1 MGFGDKTN
9 WIWSPSWGKT
19 DEETPGLLYFR
30 KEFDLAEIPEEGIL
44 NISADTRYKLYVN
57 GNLAG
62 VGPCK
67 GDRQVWYFDTVDIAP
82 YLKKGKNVIAVS
94 VLRYPVNPAMG
105 NHSLFRTFTPGLYVE
120 GWLSEEKNDN
130 RIFAKEDRNLNKT
143 AENCNKK
150 VINADETWKCK
161 KNTNV
166 QFLHEEEGFSPL
178 MVHEKAA
185 GDAAFAGWKTTEY
198 DDSAWEN
205 VRSYVIFE
213 MPPAVSPGN
222 LFPRPIPSMYRKKRT
237 FHNVIDVKKSSFTAE
252 EWTDFLHEKRSLV
265 IPANPEELVEID
277 TKEEMT
283 GYIYA
288 DFQGGKSSK
297 IQFLYAESYLQNGYV
312 GPAHVPAKEDR
323 EDKVKGHLDGFK
335 DVYQVAGYG
344 SENQPETFETYWFRT
359 FRFVQIH
366 IQTGEEPLVLKHLDY
381 EETGYPLEVKT
392 QVNVSDE
399 YMKDIWEISERTL
412 RRCMQETYT
421 DCPYYEQLQ
430 YIMDSRT
437 QILYTYAVSADDRL
451 ARQCMDDMSRSQRA
465 DGLLNC
471 CYPNCNPNV
480 IPGFS
485 IYYIL
490 MVYDHM
496 MYFGDKKLV
505 RSHMPY
511 IENVLNYFHEN
522 LTEEGY
528 VGQVGTV
535 IGNRFWSFIDWAAE
549 WNPTSG
555 MPPAGLKGPITME
568 SLLYIYGLQHAA
580 KLLEFI
586 GRKED
591 AANYMHQAE
600 AVQNAVRRYCT
611 GANGMI
617 QDGPGV
623 EEYSQHCQVFAVLT
637 DTVDAE
643 VGHKNLLKTIQGSC
657 SVNAEVPAQTTLASG
672 TALAETEA
680 ENHYAQCTVAMRFY
694 LFRALEKTGLYEY
707 SEHYWDTWR
716 NMLKLHCTTSIESD
730 TYARS
735 ECHAWGALALYELPT
750 IILGVRP
757 AEPGYK
763 SIKISPVPGYMTHAE
778 GTVIT
783 PVGEVQVSWK
793 KEQEK
798 LKINYKVPE
807 GVNVILS

>member
-9 WIWSPSWGKT
+9 WIWSPSWGKE
-19 DEETPGLLYFR
+19 DEEKPGLLYFR
-30 KEFDLAEIPEEGIL
+30 KELELGDEPIEGSL
-44 NISADTRYKLYVN
+44 NISADTRYKLYIN
-57 GNLAG
+57 GILVS

-67 GDRQVWYFDTVDIAP
+67 GDRQVWYFDTVDISP
-82 YLKKGKNVIAVS
+82 YLKKGKNIIAVS
-94 VLRYPVNPAMG
+94 VLRYPVNPALG
-105 NHSLFRTFTPGLYVE
+105 NHSLFRTFTPGLYVQ
-120 GWLSEEKNDN
+120 GWISEK
-130 RIFAKEDRNLNKT
+130 IG
-143 AENCNKK
+143 ENAAASEQNAISENGKK
-150 VINADETWKCK
+150 HEVTADETWKCR
-161 KNTNV
+161 KNNNI

-178 MVHEKAA
+178 MVHENAI
-185 GDAAFAGWKTTEY
+185 GDASFAGWKMTGY
-198 DDSAWEN
+198 DDSDWEN
-205 VRSYVIFE
+205 ARSYVIFE

-222 LFPRPIPSMYRKKRT
+222 LFSRPIPSMYRKKGT
-237 FHNVIDVKKSSFTAE
+237 FKRVMDVKKSVFTADKWE
-252 EWTDFLHEKRSLV
+252 FLVENEPLV
-265 IPANPEELVEID
+265 IPANTEELVEID
-277 TKEEMT
+277 AGEEMT
-283 GYIYA
+283 GYIYSA
-288 DFQGGKSSK
+288 FQGGKDSK
-297 IQFLYAESYLQNGYV
+297 IQLLYAEAYLQDGFV
-312 GPAHVPAKEDR
+312 GPAHVPAKGDR
-323 EDKVKGHLDGFK
+323 EDKINGHLEGYK
-335 DVYQVAGYG
+335 DLYQVAGYG
-344 SENQPETFETYWFRT
+344 TENKPECFETYWFRT
-359 FRFVQIH
+359 FRFLQIH
-366 IQTGEEPLVLKHLDY
+366 IQTGEEPLVLKRLDY

-392 QVNVSDE
+392 GVEVSDKS
-399 YMKDIWEISERTL
+399 MKDIWEISERTL

-451 ARQCMDDMSRSQRA
+451 ARQCMDDMRRSQRA

-522 LTEEGY
+522 LTEQGY

-535 IGNRFWSFIDWAAE
+535 IGNRFWSFIDWADE

-568 SLLYIYGLQHAA
+568 SFLYIYGLQHAA
-580 KLLEFI
+580 KLLEFM

-591 AANYMHQAE
+591 AADYMKQAE
-600 AVQNAVRRYCT
+600 GVQDAIRKYCT

-637 DTVDAE
+637 DTVKGE
-643 VGHKNLLKTIQGSC
+643 QGRTNLLRTIEEKG
-657 SVNAEVPAQTTLASG
+657 
-672 TALAETEA
+672 
-680 ENHYAQCTVAMRFY
+680 YAQCTVAMRFY

-707 SEHYWDTWR
+707 SERYWDTWR
-716 NMLKLHCTTSIESD
+716 NMVKLHCTTSIESD
-730 TYARS
+730 SYARS
-735 ECHAWGALALYELPT
+735 ECHAWGALALYELPSV
-750 IILGVRP
+750 ILGVRP

-763 SIKISPVPGYMTHAE
+763 SIRIAPVPGYMTYAK

-783 PVGEVQVSWK
+783 PVGEVEVSWK
-793 KEQEK
+793 KEQDK
-798 LKINYKVPE
+798 VQIDYKVPE
-807 GVNVILS
+807 GVTEGII

>member
-9 WIWSPSWGKT
+9 WIWSPSWGKE
-19 DEETPGLLYFR
+19 DKEIPGLLYFR
-30 KEFDLAEIPEEGIL
+30 KEIELGDLPVEGTL

-57 GNLAG
+57 GTLVA

-82 YLKKGKNVIAVS
+82 YLKKGKNIIAVS

-105 NHSLFRTFTPGLYVE
+105 NHSLFRTFTPGLYVQ
-120 GWLSEEKNDN
+120 GWVSGQNISKAE
-130 RIFAKEDRNLNKT
+130 T
-143 AENCNKK
+143 AGTGTEQA
-150 VINADETWKCK
+150 ITADETWKCR
-161 KNTNV
+161 KNYNV
-166 QFLHEEEGFSPL
+166 QFCHEEEGFSPL
-178 MVHEKAA
+178 MFHEKAA
-185 GDAAFAGWKTTEY
+185 GDSAFAGWKTTEY
-198 DDSAWEN
+198 DDSDWEN
-205 VRSYVIFE
+205 ARFYVIFE
-213 MPPAVSPGN
+213 MPPAVSPNN
-222 LFPRPIPSMYRKKRT
+222 LFERPIPDLYRKKRT
-237 FHNVIDVKKSSFTAE
+237 FKGVMDIKKSVFTADQ
-252 EWTDFLHEKRSLV
+252 WTAFLHGKQTLT
-265 IPANPEELVEID
+265 IPANTEEMVEID
-277 TKEEMT
+277 AGEEMT
-283 GYIYA
+283 GYIYSA
-288 DFQGGKSSK
+288 FEGGTDSK
-297 IQFLYAESYLQNGYV
+297 IQFLYAEAYQQDGFA
-312 GPAHVPAKEDR
+312 GPAHVPEKRDR
-323 EDKVKGHLDGFK
+323 EDKVNGHLDGYK

-344 SENQPETFETYWFRT
+344 TEKQSECFETYWFRT
-359 FRFVQIH
+359 FRFVQIK
-366 IQTGEEPLVLKHLDY
+366 IQTGVEPLILKRFDY

-392 QVNVSDE
+392 QVEVSDDS
-399 YMKDIWEISERTL
+399 MKDIWEISERTL

-451 ARQCMDDMSRSQRA
+451 ARQCMDDMRHSQRA

-505 RSHMPY
+505 KSHIPY
-511 IENVLNYFHEN
+511 IENVLNYFREN
-522 LTEEGY
+522 LTDQGY

-535 IGNRFWSFIDWAAE
+535 IGNRFWSFIDWAEE

-580 KLLEFI
+580 KLLDFI

-591 AANYMHQAE
+591 AAAYIQQAE
-600 AVQNAVRRYCT
+600 AVQNSIHKYCT

-617 QDGPGV
+617 QDGPGI

-637 DTVDAE
+637 DTVE
-643 VGHKNLLKTIQGSC
+643 PEIGRRNLQKT
-657 SVNAEVPAQTTLASG
+657 VE
-672 TALAETEA
+672 
-680 ENHYAQCTVAMRFY
+680 ENGFTQCTVAMRFY
-694 LFRALEKTGLYEY
+694 LFRALEKTGLYQY
-707 SEHYWDTWR
+707 SERYWDTWK

-730 TYARS
+730 SYARS
-735 ECHAWGALALYELPT
+735 ECHAWGALALYELPI

-763 SIKISPVPGYMTHAE
+763 SILISPKPGYMTYAK
-778 GTVIT
+778 GSVVT
-783 PVGEVQVSWK
+783 PVGKVEVSWK
-793 KEQEK
+793 KEEDK
-798 LKINYKVPE
+798 LQINYKIPE
-807 GVNVILS
+807 GVTVKIEDMM